1 MAAVTICSDVV
12 APQNKICHC
21 FHFSPSNCHEVMGMD
36 ATPLVGTTQ
45 IENTGRNLSLTL
57 AEVTNYTMS
66 AIDGTE
72 ISFST
77 HWPE

>member
-1 MAAVTICSDVV
+1 
-12 APQNKICHC
+12 
-21 FHFSPSNCHEVMGMD
+21 MGMD

-45 IENTGRNLSLTL
+45 IEKTGRNLSLTL